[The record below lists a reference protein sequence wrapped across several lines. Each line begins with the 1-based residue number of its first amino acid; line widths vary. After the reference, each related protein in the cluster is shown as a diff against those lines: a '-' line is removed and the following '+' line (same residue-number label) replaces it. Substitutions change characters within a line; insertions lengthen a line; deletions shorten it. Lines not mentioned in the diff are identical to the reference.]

1 MEEEC
6 KKRKKSLKTLKKMKN
21 VKNLLV
27 NYTTLLT
34 EMAEILNQWK
44 NISCLLIETLNS
56 VEWKYSIVL

>member
-27 NYTTLLT
+27 NYRTLLT
-34 EMAEILNQWK
+34 EMAEILN
-44 NISCLLIETLNS
+44 
-56 VEWKYSIVL
+56 

>member
-34 EMAEILNQWK
+34 EMAEILN
-44 NISCLLIETLNS
+44 
-56 VEWKYSIVL
+56 